1 MPPTNPVRKGCEPFV
16 RPAEPGDE
24 RLLAYRLRQED
35 QDECWALGVQPDK
48 ALIDSVAMSTS
59 CFSII
64 RDDRDVIG
72 MFGCS
77 PSALQ
82 DDNLSIGNVWLLGSP
97 GIQDIRYTFLRQ
109 SRHWADVL
117 HEDYQV
123 LWNWADARN
132 QVHIKWLKWL
142 GFRVIQSAPV
152 GVNGE
157 EFHQFLRIKE

>member
-1 MPPTNPVRKGCEPFV
+1 
-16 RPAEPGDE
+16 
-24 RLLAYRLRQED
+24 
-35 QDECWALGVQPDK
+35 
-48 ALIDSVAMSTS
+48 
-59 CFSII
+59 
-64 RDDRDVIG
+64 

-77 PSALQ
+77 RSALQ
-82 DDNLSIGNVWLLGSP
+82 GDNLSIGNVWLLGSP
-97 GIQDIRYTFLRQ
+97 GIQDVRYSFLRQ

-117 HEDYQV
+117 HEDYEV

>member
-1 MPPTNPVRKGCEPFV
+1 M
-16 RPAEPGDE
+16 
-24 RLLAYRLRQED
+24 
-35 QDECWALGVQPDK
+35 GVQPDK

-109 SRHWADVL
+109 SRHWAEVL